1 MIDFEINKRKQLSII
16 KIPIWYGSN
25 RRGVELAPDLLFQ
38 EIKKSPLALST
49 DREITIPIPETK
61 DDTQFLHHL
70 EDIVTADIELS
81 KQVQTQLE
89 NGSVVLTLGGD
100 HAIGLGSVAGSL
112 QYDNNIGV
120 IWFDAHGDMNTE
132 MTSLTGH
139 IHGMPTAALMGLCS
153 SKLNEVAPIHVNPKN
168 IFWIGVRDLDPGE
181 KELVERLHLNVYST
195 ERIHEVGMNTVL
207 KDVKTKMEQQGIK
220 NIHLSFDVDAF
231 DPQLF
236 PATGVK
242 VQNGLWT
249 EDFETFVN
257 YIPTLP
263 QLIAID
269 FVEYNPLM
277 DNATMDCKHKSIL
290 FIEQL
295 LRVNAL

>member
-1 MIDFEINKRKQLSII
+1 MKLQKDISIIRVPLWYGSDKQGVDYAPKLLSVALEKEYSSAIAQTIDVSVPSSQQELSEVAHEKHLDSIVRVNRNLAQVVTQQLSI
-16 KIPIWYGSN
+16 N
-25 RRGVELAPDLLFQ
+25 RF
-38 EIKKSPLALST
+38 
-49 DREITIPIPETK
+49 
-61 DDTQFLHHL
+61 
-70 EDIVTADIELS
+70 
-81 KQVQTQLE
+81 
-89 NGSVVLTLGGD
+89 VLTIGGD
-100 HAIGLGSVAGSL
+100 HAIGLGTVSGSL
-112 QYDNNIGV
+112 QFDENIGL

-132 MTSLTGH
+132 TTSPTGN
-139 IHGMPTAALMGLCS
+139 IHGMPVAALMGLCETE
-153 SKLNEVAPIHVNPKN
+153 LNNVPRHHINPRN
-168 IFWIGVRDLDPGE
+168 IFWIGARDLDAGE
-181 KELVERLHLNVYST
+181 KELTERLHLNVYST

-242 VQNGLWT
+242 VQNGLWMD
-249 EDFETFVN
+249 DFETFVN
-257 YIPTLP
+257 HIPTLP
-263 QLIAID
+263 RMIAID

-277 DNATMDCKHKSIL
+277 DNAAMDCKHKSIL